1 MFEVH
6 SKRAQLSVTCAYNE
20 RTGENQM
27 SRWCAVEPVFLCR
40 TGHVCV
46 LFKHAGGEP
55 TGMLGML
62 QMPPLSPL
70 PAFFLGVPN
79 EV

>member
-1 MFEVH
+1 
-6 SKRAQLSVTCAYNE
+6 
-20 RTGENQM
+20 M